1 MQAKPKPCAGCG
13 ETKPIWKNHQG
24 KKYCKDCWYKT
35 EVVKTPSQRRP
46 MKPVSDKK
54 DVLDVLYS
62 KMRKEFLEKPENAT
76 CRAKLPVCQGGF
88 KQELTIHHTMGRGRY
103 YLDTATWIPLCM
115 ACHRWTEEHHA
126 EAKDMF
132 LSQHRK

>member
-1 MQAKPKPCAGCG
+1 MQAKPKMCAGCS
-13 ETKPIWKNHQG
+13 ELKPIWKNHEG
-24 KKYCKDCWYKT
+24 KKYCKDCWHKQD
-35 EVVKTPSQRRP
+35 VVKTPSQRRP
-46 MKPVSDKK
+46 LKPVSDKK

-88 KQELTIHHTMGRGRY
+88 KQQLTVHHTKGRGRY
-103 YLDTATWIPLCM
+103 YLDTTTWVPLCM
-115 ACHRWTEEHHA
+115 ACHRWVEEHHA

-132 LSQHRK
+132 LSQHRN